1 LTAFLDSKETGPDAY
16 LHFARFAFKVGQA
29 IKEDSSAGTQGAGS
43 GDDVAGE
50 TPAQKFYRLAKKP
63 NAKPAA

>member
-29 IKEDSSAGTQGAGS
+29 IKEDSSAGTQGGGGGMKTEADLHRS
-43 GDDVAGE
+43 LYPTMTKQTE
-50 TPAQKFYRLAKKP
+50 
-63 NAKPAA
+63 